1 MPGRPADTP
10 KRLGSVRRNDFAAAD
25 VFRVGRGRS
34 SELPPPGHRPGFNFI
49 WPGEACYAAMIFGD
63 RQMKRPLC
71 ALVTMLLA
79 GTTALAA
86 DLAPLPYRTPPPV
99 FATVFT
105 WTGLYVGGTI
115 GGAATSINELWRTIA
130 RPAVRTL
137 AAHTPTMPPTTL
149 VTI

>member
-1 MPGRPADTP
+1 M
-10 KRLGSVRRNDFAAAD
+10 KRLS
-25 VFRVGRGRS
+25 
-34 SELPPPGHRPGFNFI
+34 
-49 WPGEACYAAMIFGD
+49 
-63 RQMKRPLC
+63 C
-71 ALVTMLLA
+71 ALVIAVLA
-79 GTTALAA
+79 GATTRAA

-99 FATVFT
+99 LATVFT

>member
-63 RQMKRPLC
+63 RLMNRPLC

-99 FATVFT
+99 LATVFT